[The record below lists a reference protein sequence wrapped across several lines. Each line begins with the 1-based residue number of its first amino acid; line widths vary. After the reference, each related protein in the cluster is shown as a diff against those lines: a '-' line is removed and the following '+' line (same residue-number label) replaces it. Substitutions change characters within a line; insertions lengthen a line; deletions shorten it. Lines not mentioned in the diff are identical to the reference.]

1 MSSASSS
8 PTTASAPVRVRFAPS
23 PTGHLHVGGA
33 RTAIFNWLFARHHG
47 GKFIIRVEDTDQ
59 ARSTLESEEMV
70 LNDLRWLGLRWD
82 EGPDSG
88 GPHAPYRQSE
98 RMEIYKKI
106 GDQLIALNAAYRC
119 FCSEEE
125 LDRKRAEADAEGRAP
140 HYDLTCYRLPARDSA
155 DRAAAGEDF
164 ATRFHVPRD
173 EPEARFEG
181 DVTIDD
187 IIRGP
192 VTWKKDS
199 LGDFI
204 IIRSDQMPTYNFSVV
219 VDDHDMEISHVI
231 RAEEH
236 LTNTHRQVLI
246 YRAMGWETP
255 IFAHV
260 SLILGEDRTK
270 LSKRHGATSVAAY
283 AEDGYLPEA
292 MVNYLTL
299 LGWSPPDGNEVFA
312 AEAAA
317 KEFTLER
324 VNSSP
329 AIFDKQKFEWLNGQY
344 LHRLTPSALGPAILA
359 RARGRGW
366 VISESGEELAWLGE
380 AADLVKKNVSRVT
393 AVSDALAFIFE
404 FEPSLAVRDAQSVEA
419 MRDPQALPVIRA
431 LADDLKANGSP
442 RDVDQYQALMGRL
455 KSTGA
460 KGKQL
465 FMPVRVALT
474 GLTHGP
480 ELARMIPL
488 LDAGSR
494 LKGLAP
500 VESPLARVEAVLA
513 VVSEVSRTDVQT

>member
-1 MSSASSS
+1 MTATSPASA
-8 PTTASAPVRVRFAPS
+8 PTSAPVRARFAPS

-33 RTAIFNWLFARHHG
+33 RTAIFNWLFARRYG

-59 ARSTLESEEMV
+59 ARSTRESEEMV
-70 LNDLRWLGLRWD
+70 LNDLRWLGLHWD
-82 EGPDSG
+82 EGPDIG

-98 RMEIYKKI
+98 RLEIYKKT
-106 GDQLIALNAAYRC
+106 GDELIRTNAAYRC
-119 FCSEEE
+119 FCTEEE
-125 LDRKRAEADAEGRAP
+125 LDEKRAAAEAAGRAP
-140 HYDLTCYRLPARDSA
+140 HYDLTCYRLSPKESA
-155 DRAAAGEDF
+155 ERAGAGEAF
-164 ATRFHVPRD
+164 ATRFHVPKD
-173 EPEARFEG
+173 EPDARFDA

-187 IIRGP
+187 IIRGQ
-192 VTWKKDS
+192 VTWRKES

-246 YRAMGWETP
+246 YRALAWELP
-255 IFAHV
+255 LFAHV
-260 SLILGEDRTK
+260 SLILGEDRSK

-299 LGWSPPDGNEVFA
+299 LGWSPPDGNEMFT

-317 KEFTLER
+317 REFTLER
-324 VNSSP
+324 VNASP
-329 AIFDKQKFEWLNGQY
+329 AIFDRQKFEWLNGQY
-344 LHRLTPSALGPAILA
+344 LHRLTPAELGPAILE
-359 RARGRGW
+359 RARERGW
-366 VISESGEELAWLGE
+366 VSSEAEEVLGWLGD
-380 AADLVKKNVSRVT
+380 AADLVKKNVSRITEV
-393 AVSDALAFIFE
+393 ADSMAFLFE
-404 FEPSLAVRDAQSVEA
+404 FDASIAARDEQSTEAV
-419 MRDPQALPVIRA
+419 RDPQAIPVMRA
-431 LADDLKANGSP
+431 LAEDLKANGSP
-442 RDVDQYQALMGRL
+442 KNAEEYQALVERL
-455 KSTGA
+455 KATGA
-460 KGKQL
+460 KGKKL

-494 LKGLAP
+494 IQGLAP
-500 VESPLARVEAVLA
+500 IAGPLARVEAVLG
-513 VVSEVSRTDVQT
+513 VVAA